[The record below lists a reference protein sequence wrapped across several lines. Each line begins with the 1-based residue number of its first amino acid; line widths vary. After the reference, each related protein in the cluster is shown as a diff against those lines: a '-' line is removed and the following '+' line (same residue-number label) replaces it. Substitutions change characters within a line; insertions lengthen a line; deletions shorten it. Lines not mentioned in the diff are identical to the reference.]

1 VPGGEPSLL
10 VAEGAPLLHPGE
22 QVFESM
28 LVGWRDQQL
37 SQAASRRAAVD
48 DSNVIDVH
56 ATASGADYLTYP
68 HRHQA

>member
-1 VPGGEPSLL
+1 
-10 VAEGAPLLHPGE
+10 
-22 QVFESM
+22 M
-28 LVGWRDQQL
+28 LAGWRDQQL